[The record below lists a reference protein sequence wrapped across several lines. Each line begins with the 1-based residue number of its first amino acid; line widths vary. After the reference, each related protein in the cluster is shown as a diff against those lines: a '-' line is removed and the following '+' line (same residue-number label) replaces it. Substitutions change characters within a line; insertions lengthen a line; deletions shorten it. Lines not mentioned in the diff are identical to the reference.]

1 VANILYGSGST
12 VPSALNSAWTSNTSG
27 FYSDILTLNGTGA
40 GNVFVLAMTYDTVPD
55 PMALNIGTREDSS
68 TGFLAMG
75 TGSAVLG
82 GWTSAYVTPGQFG
95 IDTANRQVWVVSD
108 HNSQFAVMVVPEP
121 SSLALA
127 GLALA
132 GLLAWSRRRRA
143 A

>member
-1 VANILYGSGST
+1 
-12 VPSALNSAWTSNTSG
+12 
-27 FYSDILTLNGTGA
+27 
-40 GNVFVLAMTYDTVPD
+40 
-55 PMALNIGTREDSS
+55 MALNIGTREDSS